1 MTQNSDTKKIREII
15 ENLPD
20 ELELA
25 EDQWY
30 EYQYNKKRNL
40 FILQQIL
47 DIPRK
52 TRMICVEEPG
62 ESYISSILRAFGY
75 EVYQSMPS
83 DTMNGSS
90 GIAEDM
96 AGTEKKYDAILL
108 LNVIELSREHPALF
122 LRKRTSLL
130 KDDGRM
136 FITTEN
142 ISQFRNRLKLL
153 LGRSIYLQRDSR
165 EPRSFRKFGVSEL
178 MMICANSHLRVIKWD
193 FLSPFPP
200 YRIEA
205 LTLLLYLLKYFNY
218 FVMKVVPS
226 FRDTIHI
233 EAALDKAY

>member
-1 MTQNSDTKKIREII
+1 MTLNTDTKKIREII

-40 FILQQIL
+40 FILQQTL
-47 DIPRK
+47 DIPSK
-52 TRMICVEEPG
+52 ARMIYVEEPG

-75 EVYQSMPS
+75 EVYHPMPS

-90 GIAEDM
+90 GTVEDM
-96 AGTEKKYDAILL
+96 AGTEKKYDVMLL
-108 LNVIELSREHPALF
+108 LNVIELSTERPELF
-122 LRKRTSLL
+122 LKKRTSLL

-153 LGRSIYLQRDSR
+153 LGRSIYLQRNNR
-165 EPRSFRKFGVSEL
+165 EPLGYRKFGISDL
-178 MMICANSHLRVIKWD
+178 MMICANSGLRVIKWN
-193 FLSPFPP
+193 FISPFPP
-200 YRIEA
+200 YRMEA
-205 LTLLLYLLKYFNY
+205 LTLLLYLLKYFNH

-226 FRDTIHI
+226 FKDTIHI
-233 EAALDKAY
+233 EAALDNEG